1 MESAS
6 SPNRMVEEE
15 RQTGRLLPKIRTVAP
30 SMSFLETEKKFSN
43 LASTIP
49 LGTNYGYFGSEKL

>member
-1 MESAS
+1 MEFAS

-43 LASTIP
+43 FGINNSTWH
-49 LGTNYGYFGSEKL
+49 